1 VRRVIYSSSS
11 SIYGNRAELPAR
23 ESAAPDPISPYAVA
37 KLAAEGSGG
46 WFSRVYAPLESVV
59 LRYFNVFGPRQSPF
73 SQYAAVVP
81 LFVAAIDQGETVTI
95 YGDGE
100 QSRDFTYVANVVDA
114 TIRATDAP
122 GASGR
127 VFNIAAGSP
136 ASVNHVAE
144 TIGVLRGK
152 PVEKRFEPPRPGD
165 IHDSWGDIS

>member
-37 KLAAEGSGG
+37 KLAAERYCVS
-46 WFSRVYAPLESVV
+46 FSRVYAPLESVV

-81 LFVAAIDQGETVTI
+81 LFVTAIREGRPITV

-100 QSRDFTYVANVVDA
+100 QSRDFTFVENVVEA
-114 TIRATDAP
+114 TIAAATAD
-122 GASGR
+122 GVSGSILNIASG
-127 VFNIAAGSP
+127 SP
-136 ASVNHVAE
+136 ESVNTRAA
-144 TIGVLRGK
+144 
-152 PVEKRFEPPRPGD
+152 
-165 IHDSWGDIS
+165 